1 MTHSVI
7 VILFHNFMIFLAT
20 ASFFLIGLIIGSF
33 LNVVILRGERGE
45 GLGGRSRCMA
55 CARTLGI
62 LELIPLFSFLWQK
75 GKCKG
80 CKERFSIQYPLVE
93 LSTAAAFAAIAWY
106 FLPSLYGENAATSAQ
121 VLLYLAVVLLVAC
134 ACIVVVTSDLRFQII
149 PDGAVVLLGLSG
161 IVVSL
166 NRGSLAWDSAAA
178 VACSLFFF
186 LLWFVSG
193 GRWMG
198 FGDVKLTLA
207 TVLLVGFP
215 AAIAAVLFAF
225 WIGGIVGVILLAG
238 GRKAWGSRIPF
249 GPFILAG
256 ALAAWLWADLFFA
269 FTGLHILL

>member
-20 ASFFLIGLIIGSF
+20 AFFFVTGLVIGSF

-62 LELIPLFSFLWQK
+62 LELIPIFSFLRQK
-75 GKCKG
+75 GRCRG
-80 CKERFSIQYPLVE
+80 CKKPFSIQYPLVE
-93 LSTAAAFAAIAWY
+93 LATALLFSGIAY
-106 FLPSLYGENAATSAQ
+106 SALPESGYVVTI
-121 VLLYLAVVLLVAC
+121 VLLAVAVAGIVVLV
-134 ACIVVVTSDLRFQII
+134 SDLRFQII
-149 PDGAVVLLGLSG
+149 PDGAVLMLGLAG
-161 IVVSL
+161 IVTSL
-166 NRGSLAWDSAAA
+166 GKGSLGWDA
-178 VACSLFFF
+178 VGAFGCALFFF

-193 GRWMG
+193 GRWIG
-198 FGDVKLTLA
+198 FGDVKLALA
-207 TVLLVGFP
+207 TSLLVGFP

-225 WIGGIVGVILLAG
+225 WIGGIVGVMLLAG

-249 GPFILAG
+249 GPFILVG
-256 ALAAWLWADLFFA
+256 TLAAWLWADLFFA